1 MNFCSYCQALLCRNV
16 HLVKLCSIHP
26 LLASGEK
33 PKAFFSLTEF
43 MPFKF
48 VYNSNFDHIWV
59 KKSNLVVQPIWQPY
73 LWLCI
78 VYPCYSSHLWYF
90 HNNKVYLKSSFPK
103 RDKRQI
109 KKEMSLSCHF
119 AVYWTYSLLH
129 QCFMPN
135 RYISLFK
142 MYCKMQFFSKPL

>member
-1 MNFCSYCQALLCRNV
+1 MVLRWRWGEINDKVVFFFRTKNILIASENYGWTPDVTWIIWTVSLLRFLLRKTLGWVINDRI
-16 HLVKLCSIHP
+16 LIFGWTIP
-26 LLASGEK
+26 LKHIPTPNIWMAVCVC
-33 PKAFFSLTEF
+33 
-43 MPFKF
+43 
-48 VYNSNFDHIWV
+48 VYM
-59 KKSNLVVQPIWQPY
+59 
-73 LWLCI
+73 
-78 VYPCYSSHLWYF
+78 
-90 HNNKVYLKSSFPK
+90 KSSFPK

-109 KKEMSLSCHF
+109 KKKMSLSCHF